1 MIDEKSIG
9 RRGFLKWAAAL
20 GLTTAT
26 RRFLDK
32 IVWSSEGRDVSMAP
46 RGQSDDLDYY
56 VYLPFISKEQPWDAH
71 GPSKV
76 GIHTLRPDGAPGF
89 VEGVHDAGAH
99 VALVKA
105 VDDFGYLRDVKNTSP
120 ETITI
125 ARWSGGQ
132 DLDFSKDAAEEAAR
146 IMDLHMPRWE
156 YEKDVVDYWEIM
168 NEIDPLSVEGHIWLT
183 AFNRETMNVADDN
196 GYKLAIFSYSVGV
209 PEWHEWE
216 AIVDTGIFAQAKAT
230 GHILALHEY
239 NYPVMDY
246 RWGEP
251 MVDLPTYE
259 DRGVLTGRYRY
270 LYRDFLIP
278 RDEVIPLA
286 ITETGLDPTL
296 MPGQPHVWR
305 KNLVDGMI
313 WYDTVMREDDYVIG
327 ATMFTLGGIGPWAGY
342 DYEELLP
349 QFHDYIVSL
358 KDA

>member
-1 MIDEKSIG
+1 MNEKNIG
-9 RRGFLKWAAAL
+9 RRRFLKWAAAL
-20 GLTTAT
+20 GLTGMSG
-26 RRFLDK
+26 RLLGGK
-32 IVWSSEGRDVSMAP
+32 VWAGEGRDVSIAFDEP
-46 RGQSDDLDYY
+46 SDDLDYHI
-56 VYLPFISKEQPWDAH
+56 YLPFVSKEQLSDAH

-76 GIHTLRPDGAPGF
+76 GIHTVRPDGAIEF
-89 VEGVHDAGAH
+89 VRGVHDEGAH
-99 VALVKA
+99 VAIVKA
-105 VDDFGYLRDVKNTSP
+105 VDDFGYLRDVKTVSP
-120 ETITI
+120 ETVTV

-132 DLDFSKDAAEEAAR
+132 GLDYGKDPAEDAAR

-156 YEKDVVDYWEIM
+156 YEKDVVDYWEII
-168 NEIDPLSVEGHIWLT
+168 NEVDPPSVEGHIWLT
-183 AFNRETMNVADDN
+183 EFNRETMNIADEN

-216 AIVDTGIFAQAKAT
+216 AIVDTGIFAQAKET

-251 MVDLPTYE
+251 MADLPTYE

-278 RDEVIPLA
+278 RDEVVPLA

-327 ATMFTLGGIGPWAGY
+327 ATMFTLGGIGVWEDY

-349 QFHDYIVSL
+349 EFHDYIVSL